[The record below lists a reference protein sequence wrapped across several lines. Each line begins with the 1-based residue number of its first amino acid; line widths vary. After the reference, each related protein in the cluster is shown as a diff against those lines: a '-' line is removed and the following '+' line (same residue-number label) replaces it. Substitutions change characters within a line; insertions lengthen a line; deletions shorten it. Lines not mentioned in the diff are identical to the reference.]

1 MRIIGKE
8 YFAAK
13 VYEPFDELTPQDIRE
28 NWHPFCLSP
37 SLTPVEILIWRRV
50 CQRV

>member
-1 MRIIGKE
+1 MRIMEKQ

-13 VYEPFDELTPQDIRE
+13 VYEPFDELTPQDIRK
-28 NWHPFCLSP
+28 NWHLFCLS
-37 SLTPVEILIWRRV
+37 LVLILVEVLVWRRV